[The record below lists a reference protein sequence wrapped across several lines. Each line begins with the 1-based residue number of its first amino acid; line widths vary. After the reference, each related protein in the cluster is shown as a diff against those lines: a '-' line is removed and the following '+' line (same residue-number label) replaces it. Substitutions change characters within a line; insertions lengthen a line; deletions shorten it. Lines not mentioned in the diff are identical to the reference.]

1 MAEPKSK
8 IDKKIASLL
17 RRWSSKLDEA
27 QQRSFNRTLDRG
39 GLISESRFDN
49 SKDKLKTKKMDRTTA
64 KLARQL
70 DAAFAEKKNQQSGKP
85 YKLKASQMVGR
96 GGGGGSIKS
105 PDETARGR
113 MSLLKKKQ
121 M

>member
-1 MAEPKSK
+1 MSESK

-17 RRWSSKLDEA
+17 RRWSFKLDEA

-39 GLISESRFDN
+39 GEITEKRFDD
-49 SKDKLKTKKMDRTTA
+49 SKDKLKAKKMDRVTA

-70 DAAFAEKKNQQSGKP
+70 DSAFAEKKNQQSGKA
-85 YKLKASQMVGR
+85 YKLRSSQMVGR